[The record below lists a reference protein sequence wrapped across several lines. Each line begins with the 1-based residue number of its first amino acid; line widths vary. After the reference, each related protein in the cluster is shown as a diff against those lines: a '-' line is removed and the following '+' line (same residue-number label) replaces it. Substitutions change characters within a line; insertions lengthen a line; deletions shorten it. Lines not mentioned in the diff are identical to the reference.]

1 MYVNGV
7 KVASNGI
14 PYSRILMSWIRAGG
28 ENYVCSMKDWLLSIG
43 LTEEEAEEIRTLHS
57 WGGKFE
63 LEENAKG
70 YLQEHGRP
78 TIKKEIKDRREQEL
92 KDLKER
98 HENFGFALCGII
110 GRLYEYLGNEYWI
123 TEKVPKPV
131 AMAYCEAVDAM
142 LNEGATEVGY
152 AGFKYNMDDLEELSE
167 NLKACF

>member
-43 LTEEEAEEIRTLHS
+43 LTEEEAEEIRELYS

-63 LEENAKG
+63 LEQNAKR

-78 TIKKEIKDRREQEL
+78 TIKKEIKDRRA
-92 KDLKER
+92 KR
-98 HENFGFALCGII
+98 SC
-110 GRLYEYLGNEYWI
+110 
-123 TEKVPKPV
+123 
-131 AMAYCEAVDAM
+131 
-142 LNEGATEVGY
+142 
-152 AGFKYNMDDLEELSE
+152 
-167 NLKACF
+167 